1 MRCGEAILALKKRAN
16 ERVQRRV
23 VSWGIGILSDC
34 GHLARPPMPSA
45 AMGKRAGVDGG
56 AVTIENPDLAE
67 QTVSFP
73 TDREDV
79 SGRLTTDFTDGHG

>member
-1 MRCGEAILALKKRAN
+1 MMSHAVWRSNPRVEKEGERESAAACRFLGDRDLT
-16 ERVQRRV
+16 
-23 VSWGIGILSDC
+23 
-34 GHLARPPMPSA
+34 RPPMPSA